1 MEIVLNNRKETF
13 EDVQKLSITELIRRK
28 NFTFKF
34 LAVRLNGKPIKPC
47 EFESTIVEDGDNVIV
62 MHLISGG

>member
-1 MEIVLNNRKETF
+1 MKITLNNRSENLENDKP
-13 EDVQKLSITELIRRK
+13 LSISELINIK

-34 LAVRLNGKPIKPC
+34 LAVRVNGTPIKPN
-47 EFESTIVEDGDNVIV
+47 EFDSTYITDGDNVIV

>member
-1 MEIVLNNRKETF
+1 MNLTLNNRPETF
-13 EDVQKLSITELIRRK
+13 ENLQSLSISELIKIK

-34 LAVRLNGKPIKPC
+34 LAVRVNGTPIKPD
-47 EFESTIVEDGDNVIV
+47 EFGSTYIKDGDNVIV

>member
-1 MEIVLNNRKETF
+1 MKILLNNKNETF
-13 EDVQKLSITELIRRK
+13 EGRQSMSIRDIIVLK

-34 LAVRLNGKPIKPC
+34 LAIRVNGKPIKPD
-47 EFESTIVEDGDNVIV
+47 EFETTIVEDGDNVVV

>member
-1 MEIVLNNRKETF
+1 MEITLNNRKEIL
-13 EDVQKLSITELIRRK
+13 EDFATLSIADLIKLK

-34 LAVRLNGKPIKPC
+34 LAVRLNGKPIKPD
-47 EFESTIVEDGDNVIV
+47 EFDTTLVKGGDTVIV